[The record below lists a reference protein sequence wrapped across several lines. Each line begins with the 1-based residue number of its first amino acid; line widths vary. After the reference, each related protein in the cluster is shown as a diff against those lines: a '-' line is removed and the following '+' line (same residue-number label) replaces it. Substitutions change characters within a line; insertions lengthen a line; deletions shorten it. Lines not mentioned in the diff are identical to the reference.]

1 MISNTAAAATSLFQ
15 YIDDQRSGSQVIG
28 ETGEANTQNKSQESD
43 DKQMKHVTVQS
54 LDNLV
59 DKVMSGESKIS
70 AEKMDDMLNFYFDQV
85 KADVKGLSDEYSID
99 NTPALHLI
107 EDKWQS
113 EKGNSDRDLRQF
125 RDSLNGDIQLSQRI
139 DKVLKLSELNEQVI
153 ARGTAQS
160 LKREGVSDPAIESF
174 LMKVS
179 SQIQVSRSVSVENG
193 DLKLHNSGIAKQE
206 LTQFTQT

>member
-28 ETGEANTQNKSQESD
+28 ETGEVNTQNKPQDSD

-54 LDNLV
+54 FDSLV
-59 DKVMSGESKIS
+59 DKVMSGESKVS

-85 KADVKGLSDEYSID
+85 KADVKDLSDEYSID

-113 EKGNSDRDLRQF
+113 EKGTTNRELRQF
-125 RDSLNGDIQLSQRI
+125 KDSLNGDIQLSQRI

-160 LKREGVSDPAIESF
+160 MKREGVSEPAIESF

-193 DLKLHNSGIAKQE
+193 DLKLNNSGIAKQE
-206 LTQFTQT
+206 LTQFRQT